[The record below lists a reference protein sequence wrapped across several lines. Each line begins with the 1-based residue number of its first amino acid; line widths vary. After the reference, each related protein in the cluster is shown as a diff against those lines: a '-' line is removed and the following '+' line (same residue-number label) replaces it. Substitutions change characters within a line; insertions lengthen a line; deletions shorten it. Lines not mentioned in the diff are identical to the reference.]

1 MNSDL
6 TSIQIFTMKKF
17 ISLFKLKLLAGFCLI
32 SMQVTAQNIDRV
44 EYFFNTDPGFGNAV
58 DAGITAAPDI
68 PDFAIAANISALNY
82 GFNTFYVRGLSSNGN
97 WSTTNQ
103 KTFVKQLVNATN
115 ISKLEYFVD
124 TDPGFGLATNVTIT
138 AAPDVSNVAIPVDI
152 SGYNNGFHILYVRT
166 LDDNGR
172 WVINN
177 RWAFVKQQAS
187 STNINKLEYFVDT
200 DPGYGNADNVA
211 ITSSPDITDVI
222 IPVDLTGFSN
232 GFHTVYLRSRDDAGR
247 WSIVSRW
254 VFVKESA
261 ASSNINKLEY
271 FVDTDPGY
279 GNATNVAIT
288 AGANLADVIIPIDVT
303 AYSYGFHQVYIRSKD
318 NAGKWSI
325 TNHWVFVKD
334 KVQLALI
341 KGEYFFDTD
350 PGFGNGTP
358 IPSLPQT
365 ANLSDF
371 IFSADLTGLP
381 NAPHILFIRSLDD
394 WSITN
399 AFAFTKATVVPVKL
413 LNFFAKAV
421 NKTSLLNWQTVT
433 ESNNDRFEIE
443 RSTDGISFI
452 KIGSVKGAG
461 NSNILQHYS
470 FTDNNPVKGIN
481 FYRLRQVD
489 LDAGFVFSETR
500 RVDFN
505 DTPLFELNNNPSNG
519 TNIIVKTNLSNT
531 VLNIFDISGKKL
543 QQTILAGNIYEL
555 PVSSFANGIYLAAL
569 IKDGKIIATEK
580 FVVSR

>member
-1 MNSDL
+1 
-6 TSIQIFTMKKF
+6 
-17 ISLFKLKLLAGFCLI
+17 
-32 SMQVTAQNIDRV
+32 MQVNAQNINRV
-44 EYFFNTDPGFGNAV
+44 EYYFNTDPGFGNAV

-97 WSTTNQ
+97 WSITNQ

-124 TDPGFGLATNVTIT
+124 TDPGLGLATNVTIT
-138 AAPDVSNVAIPVDI
+138 AAPDVSNVVIPIDI
-152 SGYNNGFHILYVRT
+152 SGYNNGFHILYVRS

-177 RWAFVKQQAS
+177 RWAFVKQQVS
-187 STNINKLEYFVDT
+187 SANINKLEYFVDT
-200 DPGYGNADNVA
+200 A
-211 ITSSPDITDVI
+211 
-222 IPVDLTGFSN
+222 
-232 GFHTVYLRSRDDAGR
+232 
-247 WSIVSRW
+247 
-254 VFVKESA
+254 
-261 ASSNINKLEY
+261 
-271 FVDTDPGY
+271 PGY
-279 GNATNVAIT
+279 GNATNVTIT
-288 AGANLADVIIPIDVT
+288 AGANLNDVIIPIDVT
-303 AYSYGFHQVYIRSKD
+303 SYSYGFHQVYIRSKD
-318 NAGKWSI
+318 NADRWSI
-325 TNHWVFVKD
+325 ANHWVFVKD
-334 KVQLALI
+334 KVQPALI

-365 ANLSDF
+365 ANVSDF

-381 NAPHILFIRSLDD
+381 NAPYILFIRSFDD

-399 AFAFTKATVVPVKL
+399 AFAFTKMPVLPVTL
-413 LNFFAKAV
+413 LNFFAKKA
-421 NKTSLLNWQTVT
+421 NNASLLTWQTQT

-443 RSTDGISFI
+443 RSTDGTSFI

-461 NSNILQHYS
+461 TSNILQYYS

-489 LDAGFVFSETR
+489 LDARFVFSETR

-505 DTPLFELNNNPSNG
+505 NSPIFELNNNPSNG
-519 TNIIVKTNLSNT
+519 TNIIVKTNLTNA

-543 QQTILAGNIYEL
+543 QQTILTGNIYEL
-555 PVSSFANGIYLAAL
+555 PVGSFANGIYLAAL
-569 IKDGKIIATEK
+569 IKDGKIIAIEK
-580 FVVSR
+580 FVVNR

>member
-1 MNSDL
+1 
-6 TSIQIFTMKKF
+6 MKKF

-32 SMQVTAQNIDRV
+32 SMQVNAQNINRV
-44 EYFFNTDPGFGNAV
+44 EYYFNTDPGFGNAV

-97 WSTTNQ
+97 WSITNQ

-124 TDPGFGLATNVTIT
+124 TDPGLGLATNVTIT
-138 AAPDVSNVAIPVDI
+138 AAPDVSNVVIPIDI
-152 SGYNNGFHILYVRT
+152 SGYNNGFHILYVRS

-177 RWAFVKQQAS
+177 RWAFVKQQVS
-187 STNINKLEYFVDT
+187 SANINKLEYFVDT
-200 DPGYGNADNVA
+200 DPGYGLAANVS
-211 ITSSPDITDVI
+211 ITTSANVNDVV
-222 IPVDLTGFSN
+222 IPIDVTATAN
-232 GFHTVYLRSRDDAGR
+232 GFHTLYLRSKDDAGR
-247 WSIVSRW
+247 WSIANRW
-254 VFVKESA
+254 VFAKETA
-261 ASSNINKLEY
+261 AGTNINKLEY

-279 GNATNVAIT
+279 GNATNVTIT
-288 AGANLADVIIPIDVT
+288 AGANLNDVIIPIDVT
-303 AYSYGFHQVYIRSKD
+303 SYSYGFHQVYIRSKD
-318 NAGKWSI
+318 NADRWSI
-325 TNHWVFVKD
+325 ANHWVFVKD
-334 KVQLALI
+334 KVQPALI

-365 ANLSDF
+365 ANVSDF

-381 NAPHILFIRSLDD
+381 NAPYILFIRSFDD

-399 AFAFTKATVVPVKL
+399 AFAFTKMPVLPVTL
-413 LNFFAKAV
+413 LNFFAKKA
-421 NKTSLLNWQTVT
+421 NNASLLTWQTQT

-443 RSTDGISFI
+443 RSTDGTSFI

-461 NSNILQHYS
+461 TSNILQYYS

-489 LDAGFVFSETR
+489 LDARFVFSETR

-505 DTPLFELNNNPSNG
+505 NSPIFELNNNPSNG
-519 TNIIVKTNLSNT
+519 TNIIVKTNLTNA

-543 QQTILAGNIYEL
+543 QQTILTGNIYEL
-555 PVSSFANGIYLAAL
+555 PVGSFANGIYLAAL
-569 IKDGKIIATEK
+569 IKDGKIIAIEK
-580 FVVSR
+580 FVVNR